1 MKKSLFAHGEHIFG
15 VEDYIF
21 IVGENT
27 FSMGEQNRIHL
38 FFHFFYRKAF
48 FCINQASKNSSKTRI
63 RFLASIPLVIKQLQA
78 KIDNLTP
85 SKLENS
91 EAT

>member
-21 IVGENT
+21 IVGEYT

-63 RFLASIPLVIKQLQA
+63 RFVESIPLVIKLLQA

>member
-21 IVGENT
+21 SVGEYII
-27 FSMGEQNRIHL
+27 SMGEQNRIHL

-63 RFLASIPLVIKQLQA
+63 RFLASIPLVIKLLQA

-85 SKLENS
+85 SKLEKS

>member
-1 MKKSLFAHGEHIFG
+1 MKKSLFAHGEHIFDG
-15 VEDYIF
+15 GDYIF
-21 IVGENT
+21 CV
-27 FSMGEQNRIHL
+27 SEQNRIHL
-38 FFHFFYRKAF
+38 FFQFFYRKAF
-48 FCINQASKNSSKTRI
+48 FCINQTLKNSSKTRI
-63 RFLASIPLVIKQLQA
+63 RFLSSIPLVIKQLKV

>member
-21 IVGENT
+21 SVGEYIINE
-27 FSMGEQNRIHL
+27 GEQNRIHL
-38 FFHFFYRKAF
+38 FFQFFYRKAF
-48 FCINQASKNSSKTRI
+48 FCINQTSKNSSKTRI
-63 RFLASIPLVIKQLQA
+63 RFLASIPLVIKQLQV

>member
-1 MKKSLFAHGEHIFG
+1 MKKSLFAYGEHIFDG
-15 VEDYIF
+15 GDYIF
-21 IVGENT
+21 SVGEYII
-27 FSMGEQNRIHL
+27 SMGEQNRIHL

-63 RFLASIPLVIKQLQA
+63 RFLASIPLVIKLLQA

>member
-21 IVGENT
+21 SV
-27 FSMGEQNRIHL
+27 GEQNRIHL

-48 FCINQASKNSSKTRI
+48 FCINQASKNCSKTRI
-63 RFLASIPLVIKQLQA
+63 RFLASIPLVIKLLQA